1 MKILLQILFILF
13 LGSMIIGF
21 YMKYSNIENAD
32 ILIGLGVLFL
42 SFILMPLFI
51 FYRYQQ
57 GKYKKYVLDP
67 KSKNPFKIDK
77 DKLE

>member
-1 MKILLQILFILF
+1 MKILLKILFILF

-77 DKLE
+77 DKLD

>member
-1 MKILLQILFILF
+1 MKILLKILFILF